1 MPLASVSFP
10 EKIFPRL
17 RHLKLVI
24 VDDSRIVRER
34 LTDLLMEVDG
44 VEIVGMAEDAPQA
57 REIIGTQ
64 KPDAATI
71 DLRMQDDN
79 GLDLLAE
86 VKANYP
92 SMIAIVLTN
101 YASDENRKK
110 SLDRGA
116 DYFFDKSHDVGKLV
130 SVLKVLSVRH

>member
-1 MPLASVSFP
+1 
-10 EKIFPRL
+10 
-17 RHLKLVI
+17 LVI

-44 VEIVGMAEDAPQA
+44 VEIVGVAEDAPQA
-57 REIIGTQ
+57 REIIGAR

-86 VKANYP
+86 VKEKYP
-92 SMIAIVLTN
+92 AMIAIVLTN

>member
-1 MPLASVSFP
+1 MPLASVSVP
-10 EKIFPRL
+10 KYFPRL
-17 RHLKLVI
+17 RRLKLVI

-44 VEIVGMAEDAPQA
+44 VEIVGLAEDALQA
-57 REIIGTQ
+57 REIIGAR

-71 DLRMQDDN
+71 DLRMQNDN
-79 GLDLLAE
+79 GLDLLTE
-86 VKANYP
+86 VKKKYP
-92 SMIAIVLTN
+92 AMIAIVLTN

-116 DYFFDKSHDVGKLV
+116 DYFFDKSHDVSKLV
-130 SVLKVLSVRH
+130 SVIKVLSVRH